1 MQGMKDNII
10 VLALLGVVLIGATVF
25 VYIPQGMQLDELEAN
40 MVREREHLA
49 EESNRAA
56 VIPDLSRE
64 IDTLRDR
71 YRGLDRRLPK
81 QRKLSAFLREISRHL
96 DDPKLSN
103 LSIEPGAPKREEL
116 FHANPIVVKF
126 NASYPAL
133 AAFLD
138 RIEQM
143 ERLTCVEKL
152 VLDSTKSP
160 NGESLEIEL
169 HLNIYFTES

>member
-1 MQGMKDNII
+1 MHDMKDNII
-10 VLALLGVVLIGATVF
+10 VLAILATVLIGTTVF
-25 VYIPQGMQLDELEAN
+25 VYIPQSTQLDKLETS
-40 MVREREHLA
+40 MTREQERLA

-64 IDTLRDR
+64 VAALRNR
-71 YRGLDRRLPK
+71 YQGFGRRLPK
-81 QRKLSAFLREISRHL
+81 QRELSEFLREISRHL

-103 LSIEPGAPKREEL
+103 LSIEPKAPKREEL
-116 FHANPIVVKF
+116 FHANPIVVRF

-160 NGESLEIEL
+160 NGENLEIEL